1 MSAEMILAV
10 VVGVLIGKIL
20 GRLLVKW
27 MCGKDDND
35 D

>member
-10 VVGVLIGKIL
+10 VVGVLIGQIL

-27 MCGKDDND
+27 MYGKDDKR
-35 D
+35 

>member
-1 MSAEMILAV
+1 MNAEMILAQ

-27 MCGKDDND
+27 MYGKDDKR
-35 D
+35 

>member
-1 MSAEMILAV
+1 MNAEMILAV

-27 MCGKDDND
+27 MYGKDAKR
-35 D
+35 

>member
-1 MSAEMILAV
+1 MNAEMILAV

-27 MCGKDDND
+27 VYGKDDKR
-35 D
+35 

>member
-1 MSAEMILAV
+1 MNAEMILAV

-27 MCGKDDND
+27 MYGKDDKR
-35 D
+35 

>member
-1 MSAEMILAV
+1 MNAEMILAV

-27 MCGKDDND
+27 MCGKDDNND
-35 D
+35 